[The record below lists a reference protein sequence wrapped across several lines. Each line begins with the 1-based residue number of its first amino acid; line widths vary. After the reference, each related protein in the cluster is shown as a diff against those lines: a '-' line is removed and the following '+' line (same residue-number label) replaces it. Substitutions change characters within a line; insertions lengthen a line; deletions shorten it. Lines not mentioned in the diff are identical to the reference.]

1 MNPVG
6 MGFVAVRKL
15 DRPGQI
21 AGAAVAATVHQA
33 ADPAQ
38 GVSERDAGREDIGD
52 FPERKVFEPDVKEA
66 SDRGADESAVKNQ
79 SAAADIENLPERFG
93 GKILAPIRS
102 EERRVGKECRY
113 KCARDQ

>member
-6 MGFVAVRKL
+6 MGFMAVRKL

-66 SDRGADESAVKNQ
+66 SDRGADESTVKNQ
-79 SAAADIENLPERFG
+79 YAVPVDGEAAHLKGDFVHVA
-93 GKILAPIRS
+93 GKLEIRL
-102 EERRVGKECRY
+102 
-113 KCARDQ
+113 